1 MNAQQDT
8 VIQAAKRSW
17 FETFDGP
24 CLTMD
29 VDFGA
34 RMIQNFHRRSFEIT
48 SRNAHFISVLGRILL
63 GEESVQ
69 EPENYVKRTLSN
81 AITDLDNKI
90 AGARAIMVDAGITKI
105 AAYEIKQT
113 YSVKVVSP
121 IAKDF
126 LELLK
131 KSEEFLVFMNTLWLH
146 GAIDDRQRSKH
157 ELELKRKLRSVV
169 ASARNMFIV
178 MRKKLNA
185 VDKEG
190 SAKAEKEIG
199 ASIVDDAGG
208 LEDVAELGD
217 KLPSGEGAGKPRT
230 KKPAK
235 ASAPKGDDS
244 VIAGE
249 PTAESPAIESAAA

>member
-1 MNAQQDT
+1 MNQNQDPI
-8 VIQAAKRSW
+8 IQAAKKSW

-24 CLTMD
+24 CLALE
-29 VDFGA
+29 VEFGA
-34 RMIQNFHRRSFEIT
+34 RMIQNFFRRSFEIT

-69 EPENYVKRTLSN
+69 EPENYVKRTLAN
-81 AITDLDNKI
+81 AIADLDNKI

-113 YSVKVVSP
+113 HQVKVVSP

-126 LELLK
+126 VELLK
-131 KSEEFLVFMNTLWLH
+131 KSEEFLVYMNTLWLH

-190 SAKAEKEIG
+190 AAKVEKEIG
-199 ASIVDDAGG
+199 TAIVEDATGIDDP
-208 LEDVAELGD
+208 ENLGD
-217 KLPSGEGAGKPRT
+217 KPSETESGSKPRSRKT
-230 KKPAK
+230 TKPA
-235 ASAPKGDDS
+235 PKSDDV

-249 PTAESPAIESAAA
+249 PNAETTPAAEQAA